1 MRWCVA
7 RPGRAALA
15 KRGNPAS
22 VHGYAR
28 PSEPVALRTGGFCG
42 QFHFSGKPVNQD
54 SAVALG
60 QANGS

>member
-42 QFHFSGKPVNQD
+42 QFHFSGKRCQLNRWMQHPPTR
-54 SAVALG
+54 
-60 QANGS
+60 